1 MNPDFS
7 DYFKSIQENTS
18 QSERREKVARL
29 IVLLH
34 KIDKELTTVQQTL
47 IKLKFHAE
55 TKDSD
60 ILSEVEQKLKTVS
73 RLQTK
78 IRASRLN
85 LNYHFI

>member
-1 MNPDFS
+1 MNPDFN
-7 DYFKSIQENTS
+7 DYFKSIQESTN
-18 QSERREKVARL
+18 QSEKREKVARL

-34 KIDKELTTVQQTL
+34 NIDRELTTVQQSLT
-47 IKLKFHAE
+47 KLKFHAE
-55 TKDSD
+55 SNDTDMLCK
-60 ILSEVEQKLKTVS
+60 IEQKLKTVS

>member
-7 DYFKSIQENTS
+7 EYFRSIKESNN
-18 QSERREKVARL
+18 QSERTEKVARL

-34 KIDKELTTVQQTL
+34 KIDKELTTVEETL
-47 IKLKFHAE
+47 TKLKFQAK
-55 TKDSD
+55 TTNSSMLPK
-60 ILSEVEQKLKTVS
+60 IEQKLETVS

-78 IRASRLN
+78 IRASKLN

>member
-47 IKLKFHAE
+47 TKLKFHAE
-55 TKDSD
+55 TNDSD
-60 ILSEVEQKLKTVS
+60 MLSEIEQKLKTVS

>member
-7 DYFKSIQENTS
+7 DYFKSIQESSS
-18 QSERREKVARL
+18 QSERTQKVARL
-29 IVLLH
+29 MVLLH

-47 IKLKFHAE
+47 TELKFQATTTNSRLLPKIE
-55 TKDSD
+55 
-60 ILSEVEQKLKTVS
+60 EKLETVS

-78 IRASRLN
+78 IRASKLN